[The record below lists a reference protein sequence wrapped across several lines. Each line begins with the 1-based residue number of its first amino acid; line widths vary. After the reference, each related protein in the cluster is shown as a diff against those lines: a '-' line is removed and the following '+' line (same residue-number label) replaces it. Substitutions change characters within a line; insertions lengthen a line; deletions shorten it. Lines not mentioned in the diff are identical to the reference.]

1 MIAASLW
8 WVHSRLSLV
17 TFQQRVRRKK
27 RNGTRCG
34 RASTAMAWHAAEPS
48 RADPE
53 AAAELPADDPGAYE
67 HLHAAPQ
74 YPGLLR
80 LGAGRAAAADPP
92 ADISAVDAASPTAAA
107 GLPAAGPGVDEHL
120 HAEVQQPAFLR
131 SGRVAECSEGNRR
144 GADRGLRRDERR

>member
-34 RASTAMAWHAAEPS
+34 RASTALAWHAAEPS

-53 AAAELPADDPGAYE
+53 AAAELPADDPGADE
-67 HLHAAPQ
+67 HLHAALEHPR
-74 YPGLLR
+74 LLPIR
-80 LGAGRAAAADPP
+80 AGRAAAANHP
-92 ADISAVDAASPTAAA
+92 ADGPTAAA
-107 GLPAAGPGVDEHL
+107 ILPADDPGGNEHL
-120 HAEVQQPAFLR
+120 RAALEHTYLLR
-131 SGRVAECSEGNRR
+131 
-144 GADRGLRRDERR
+144 